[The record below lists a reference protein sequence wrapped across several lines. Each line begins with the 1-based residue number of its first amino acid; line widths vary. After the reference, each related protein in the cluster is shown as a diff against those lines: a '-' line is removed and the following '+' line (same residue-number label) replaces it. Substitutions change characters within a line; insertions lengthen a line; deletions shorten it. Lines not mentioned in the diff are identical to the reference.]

1 MDCSPLGSAV
11 RGIFQARRLEQV
23 PISYSRESS
32 PVRIEPE
39 SPPLAGGFF
48 TTSTKWEAPAT
59 FQMRSSGQLTFVLVS
74 LCIKEAPSQTLH
86 RVFVSI
92 HWVKKPKLLGIPWWS
107 SGSDSTTPHP
117 KKKNPENESKTK
129 NLKLFTISTVSTLC
143 MLVIMIL
150 PWPLFTAHKLMT
162 LY

>member
-39 SPPLAGGFF
+39 SSPLAGGFF

-92 HWVKKPKLLGIPWWS
+92 H
-107 SGSDSTTPHP
+107 
-117 KKKNPENESKTK
+117 
-129 NLKLFTISTVSTLC
+129 
-143 MLVIMIL
+143 
-150 PWPLFTAHKLMT
+150 
-162 LY
+162 